1 MSIDEKHL
9 PAQAQHFLDSMP
21 DQQWLRMYD
30 LLTDVLVWIKDSHS
44 RIMYAN
50 QAFLEHAGMDT
61 LAQVVGLSDYDLT
74 PGHIARLFV
83 ADDKRVMEGELI
95 TQRLE
100 INRLPSGELHWFT
113 TSKRPLFD
121 FQNRRIGTCGI
132 SRHLHKTSI
141 MLSPLASIEKPMNFI
156 KDNFTREI
164 SITELAKYA
173 HLSVSALERRFR
185 KSLGKT
191 PRQLINQLR
200 LEYSRRLL
208 IEGEEPVYSVAERC
222 GFGDPNYFS
231 RQFMR
236 EFGESPSSF
245 RQHFQH

>member
-1 MSIDEKHL
+1 MHASEKHF
-9 PAQAQHFLDSMP
+9 PIQAQQFLDSMP
-21 DQQWLRMYD
+21 DRQWLKMYD
-30 LLTDVLVWIKDSHS
+30 LLTDVLVWVKDSQS

-50 QAFLEHAGMDT
+50 QAFLEHAGIDS

-95 TQRLE
+95 TDRLE

-113 TSKRPLFD
+113 TSKRPVYD
-121 FQNRRIGTCGI
+121 YQERRVGTCGI
-132 SRHLHKTSI
+132 SRHLQKTSI

-156 KDNFTREI
+156 KDNFTRDI
-164 SITELAKYA
+164 SITELAEHA

-185 KSLGKT
+185 KSLGKS

-208 IEGEEPVYSVAERC
+208 IESKNPVYWVAEHC
-222 GFGDPNYFS
+222 GFGDANYFS

-245 RQHFQH
+245 RQHFQN